1 MNLYIKLHGIDNAE
15 KIREK
20 EIIAE
25 QDRKDFI
32 RLELEDFKGKQNLDM
47 GTGTGKKNM
56 KLRKA

>member
-1 MNLYIKLHGIDNAE
+1 MKLYIKLHYIDNAE

-47 GTGTGKKNM
+47 ETGTGKKNM
-56 KLRKA
+56 KLRKT

>member
-1 MNLYIKLHGIDNAE
+1 MKLYIKLHYIDNAE

-56 KLRKA
+56 KLRKT

>member
-1 MNLYIKLHGIDNAE
+1 MNLYIKLYYIDNAE

-56 KLRKA
+56 KLRKT